1 MKRITLLAAL
11 LLLTAC
17 RRTPAAPLPTAAPTA
32 AAPTAIALPTA
43 TAATQPPNPPPTTVP
58 SQPTHTPDA
67 TLAPGPLPLAPIFDL
82 DPHDR
87 APYVAGLVNPTAD
100 DVPGAPVYH
109 LDIAISDDMTTVE
122 GRQTVFYTN
131 QEDVALSEI
140 VFHLHPNLLDSTI
153 AVSDLTVDG
162 VLATISLTGAAQS
175 ILTVALPA
183 PLPPGGA
190 TIIDLR
196 FRTAV
201 PTEIGRNY
209 GVLAFTEGVLALAHF
224 YPMVSVYDESGW
236 NTDEAD
242 IQGDL
247 TYSDVGYYMVRV
259 SAPAG
264 VVVVASGVVVEEQG
278 GEEKTLSLTLS
289 QRARGRE
296 TLSQG
301 ARGRET
307 LSQGARGRETLSQ
320 RARGQ
325 EGGQTV
331 TYAVGPARDFYLAAG
346 DFAVVSQTVGA
357 TTINSYAPAELGDG
371 AALAL
376 DVAAATLAINE
387 ARLSPFPYTELDIV
401 TTPTTALGIEYPGL
415 IVGTLRM
422 YDIAATTQGGVPYSD
437 ILESTTAHE
446 VVHQWFYNLVGNDQ
460 LDQPW
465 LDESMT
471 GYHTYR
477 YYADRYGQAAGDA
490 YFGTFAGRW
499 EMVDREEIPIG
510 LPVRAYQ
517 DAEYSAI
524 VYGRGPFFLR
534 ELEETL
540 GRETFDAF
548 LRDYVAA
555 YRWGI
560 STTADFQALAETHCV
575 CDLDELFAAWITE

>member
-1 MKRITLLAAL
+1 MKQITLLAAL
-11 LLLTAC
+11 LLLAAC
-17 RRTPAAPLPTAAPTA
+17 RPAPAAPLPTTAPTA
-32 AAPTAIALPTA
+32 AAPTAIAPTVAA
-43 TAATQPPNPPPTTVP
+43 TATQPTDLPPPTVHG
-58 SQPTHTPDA
+58 QPTNTPDA
-67 TLAPGPLPLAPIFDL
+67 PLAPGPSPLAPIFDL

-87 APYVAGLVNPTAD
+87 APYAAGLVNPTAD

-140 VFHLHPNLLDSTI
+140 VFHLHPNLLDGAIT
-153 AVSDLTVDG
+153 VSDLTVDG
-162 VLATISLTGAAQS
+162 AMAPTSLSGDARS

-190 TIIDLR
+190 TILDLR

-209 GVLAFTEGVLALAHF
+209 GVLAYTEGILALAHF
-224 YPMVSVYDESGW
+224 YPMLSVYDATGW
-236 NTDEAD
+236 NTAEAV
-242 IQGDL
+242 IEGDL
-247 TYSDVGYYMVRV
+247 TYSDAAYYLVRV

-264 VVVVASGVVVEEQG
+264 VVMVASGIEVEGQGSRGAGGQG

-289 QRARGRE
+289 Q
-296 TLSQG
+296 G
-301 ARGRET
+301 ARER
-307 LSQGARGRETLSQ
+307 
-320 RARGQ
+320 
-325 EGGQTV
+325 QTV

-346 DFAVVSQTVGA
+346 EFTVVSDTVGA
-357 TTINSYAPAELGDG
+357 TTIHSYTPAELGDG

-387 ARLSPFPYTELDIV
+387 ARLSPYPYTELDIV
-401 TTPTTALGIEYPGL
+401 TTPTGALGIEYPGL

-422 YDIAATTQGGVPYSD
+422 YDISATTRAGVPMSD

-477 YYADRYGQAAGDA
+477 YYADRYGQSAGDA

-499 EMVDREEIPIG
+499 ELVDRAEIPIG
-510 LPVRAYQ
+510 RPVRAYQ

-548 LRDYVAA
+548 LRDYVTQYSWDIA
-555 YRWGI
+555 YTVNFRV
-560 STTADFQALAETHCV
+560 LAETHCD
-575 CDLDELFAAWITE
+575 CDLEALFAAWVYE

>member
-1 MKRITLLAAL
+1 MKRLALFAVL
-11 LLLTAC
+11 MLLTAC
-17 RRTPAAPLPTAAPTA
+17 RLAPTVPLPTAAPTA
-32 AAPTAIALPTA
+32 AAPTVVAVA
-43 TAATQPPNPPPTTVP
+43 TAAIQPTNPPPIAAAP
-58 SQPTHTPDA
+58 SPPPPSTP
-67 TLAPGPLPLAPIFDL
+67 APLLPF
-82 DPHDR
+82 
-87 APYVAGLVNPTAD
+87 APYDRTPYAAGLVAPAAD
-100 DVPGAPVYH
+100 DVPGAPVDH
-109 LDIAISDDMTTVE
+109 LDITLDDSLRVVE

-140 VFHLHPNLLDSTI
+140 VFHLHPNLLDSAIT
-153 AVSDLTVDG
+153 VSDLTVDG
-162 VLATISLTGAAQS
+162 VAASTSLSGAAQS

-183 PLPPGGA
+183 PLPPGEA
-190 TIIDLR
+190 TTINLS
-196 FRTAV
+196 FRTEVA
-201 PTEIGRNY
+201 TEIGRNY
-209 GVLAFTEGVLALAHF
+209 GVLAVTEGILALAHF
-224 YPMVSVYDESGW
+224 YPMLSVYDETGW
-236 NTDEAD
+236 NTAEAD

-247 TYSDVGYYMVRV
+247 TYSDAGYYLVRV

-278 GEEKTLSLTLS
+278 GEEKTLSLTH
-289 QRARGRE
+289 
-296 TLSQG
+296 SQG
-301 ARGRET
+301 ERDR
-307 LSQGARGRETLSQ
+307 QM
-320 RARGQ
+320 
-325 EGGQTV
+325 V
-331 TYAVGPARDFYLAAG
+331 IYAVGPARDFYLAAG
-346 DFAVVSQTVGA
+346 EFVVVSQTVGG

-376 DVAAATLAINE
+376 EVAVATLKINE
-387 ARLSPFPYTELDIV
+387 ARLSPYPYTELDIV

-422 YDIAATTQGGVPYSD
+422 YDISATTRAGVPYSD

-446 VVHQWFYNLVGNDQ
+446 VVHQWFYNLIGNDQ

-499 EMVDREEIPIG
+499 DSVDRAEIPIG
-510 LPVRAYQ
+510 LPVRAYEGP
-517 DAEYSAI
+517 EYGAI

-548 LRDYVAA
+548 LRDYVTQ
-555 YRWGI
+555 YRWDI
-560 STTADFQALAETHCV
+560 SDTTVFRALAEAHCG
-575 CDLDELFAAWITE
+575 CDLETLFTNWVYE

>member
-1 MKRITLLAAL
+1 M
-11 LLLTAC
+11 
-17 RRTPAAPLPTAAPTA
+17 
-32 AAPTAIALPTA
+32 
-43 TAATQPPNPPPTTVP
+43 
-58 SQPTHTPDA
+58 
-67 TLAPGPLPLAPIFDL
+67 
-82 DPHDR
+82 
-87 APYVAGLVNPTAD
+87 
-100 DVPGAPVYH
+100 
-109 LDIAISDDMTTVE
+109 
-122 GRQTVFYTN
+122 
-131 QEDVALSEI
+131 
-140 VFHLHPNLLDSTI
+140 
-153 AVSDLTVDG
+153 
-162 VLATISLTGAAQS
+162 
-175 ILTVALPA
+175 
-183 PLPPGGA
+183 
-190 TIIDLR
+190 R
-196 FRTAV
+196 FRTEV

-224 YPMVSVYDESGW
+224 YPMLSVYDVQGW
-236 NTDEAD
+236 NTAEAD

-247 TYSDVGYYMVRV
+247 TFSDAGYYLVRV

-264 VVVVASGVVVEEQG
+264 VVIVASGVEVEEQG
-278 GEEKTLSLTLS
+278 SGGAGE
-289 QRARGRE
+289 R
-296 TLSQG
+296 
-301 ARGRET
+301 
-307 LSQGARGRETLSQ
+307 
-320 RARGQ
+320 
-325 EGGQTV
+325 QTV

-346 DFAVVSQTVGA
+346 DFDVVSETVGA

-422 YDIAATTQGGVPYSD
+422 YDISASTRAGVPYSD

-490 YFGTFAGRW
+490 YFSTFAGRW
-499 EMVDREEIPIG
+499 ELVDRAEIPIG
-510 LPVRAYQ
+510 QPVHTYQ

-548 LRDYVAA
+548 LRDYVAQ
-555 YRWGI
+555 YRWDI
-560 STTADFQALAETHCV
+560 AYTVNFRVLAETHCN
-575 CDLDELFAAWITE
+575 CDLETLFAAWIYE